1 MEAIKSTDM
10 QRDIENKLTV
20 KMMTLELGYY
30 DDKEKLEVL
39 DEIEDLIKKYKWSL
53 SGNKYEN

>member
-53 SGNKYEN
+53 SGNKYAN